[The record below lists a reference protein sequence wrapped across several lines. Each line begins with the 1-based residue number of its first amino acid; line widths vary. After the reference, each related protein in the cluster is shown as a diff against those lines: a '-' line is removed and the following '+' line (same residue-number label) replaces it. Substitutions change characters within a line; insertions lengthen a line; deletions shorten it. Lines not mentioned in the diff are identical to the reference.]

1 MEAIKIPAIRGKIGD
16 TIYYSAN
23 LSFQQ
28 VNDMVKRVDSE
39 LHTSNS
45 LKEVIQRSLTDNYIK
60 IKDYIVKRE
69 DHFFDSM
76 VLAVYDGDP
85 QWTEIR
91 YELNEESFNNVGLLE
106 FSGEEKIFPV
116 DGQHRVEGI
125 KAAIIEKPEIANETI
140 NVILIGHSNTPEG
153 RERSRRIFSTL
164 NRYVKPVRLGDIIA
178 LDEDDIVAIVTRDL
192 LETYP
197 LLMGNKVKVSNT
209 KSIPQNDK
217 QSFTSLMTLYDCHK
231 ALFLTYITLSSGHTF
246 TQTRLKDF
254 LRFRPDDETIDN
266 YKSDVVSFWD
276 EMRSCFCE
284 IDDFINNNSESAAEE
299 LRSTVTGGN
308 LFFRPIGL
316 LPFIEAVAR
325 IRLAMSISY
334 HDIIRHF
341 ANMNRVVSEE
351 PWNHILWNPIT
362 HKMEMRNQSL
372 VKYILIHHFDHNIL
386 TDREKTDM
394 KTKYATIFNIDTQTA
409 DLQICNMRF

>member
-1 MEAIKIPAIRGKIGD
+1 MEAIKIPAIRGKIGN
-16 TIYYSAN
+16 TVYYSAN
-23 LSFQQ
+23 LTFQQ
-28 VNDMVKRVDSE
+28 IKDMVRRVDSE

-91 YELNEESFNNVGLLE
+91 YEINEESFNNVGLLE

-125 KAAIIEKPEIANETI
+125 KAALEEKPEIANETI
-140 NVILIGHSNTPEG
+140 NVMLIGHSNTPEG

-164 NRYVKPVRLGDIIA
+164 NRYVKPVRPGDIIA
-178 LDEDDIVAIVTRDL
+178 LDEDDIVAIVTREL

-197 LLMGNKVKVSNT
+197 LLMGNRVKVSNS
-209 KSIPQNDK
+209 KSIPPNDK
-217 QSFTSLMTLYDCHK
+217 HSFTTLMTLYDCHK
-231 ALFLTYITLSSGHTF
+231 ALFLTFLSLRSGHAF
-246 TQTRLKDF
+246 TQTKLNDY
-254 LRFRPDDETIDN
+254 LRFRPDDTIIEE
-266 YKSDVVSFWD
+266 YKSEVVSFWD
-276 EMRSCFCE
+276 EMRAIFCE
-284 IDDFINNNSESAAEE
+284 IDEYMNDGSDMAANE

-316 LPFIEAVAR
+316 LPFVE
-325 IRLAMSISY
+325 SISQIRMCTETTY
-334 HDIIRHF
+334 HDIIRHY
-341 ANMNRVVSEE
+341 ANMNRIVSQN
-351 PWNHILWNPIT
+351 PWNNILWNPIT
-362 HKMEMRNQSL
+362 HKMAMRNQSL
-372 VKYILIHHFDHNIL
+372 VKYILIHHFNHNIL
-386 TDREKTDM
+386 TEREKKDM
-394 KTKYATIFNIDTQTA
+394 RTKYATIFNIDIPTA
-409 DLQICNMRF
+409 NQLLDNITL